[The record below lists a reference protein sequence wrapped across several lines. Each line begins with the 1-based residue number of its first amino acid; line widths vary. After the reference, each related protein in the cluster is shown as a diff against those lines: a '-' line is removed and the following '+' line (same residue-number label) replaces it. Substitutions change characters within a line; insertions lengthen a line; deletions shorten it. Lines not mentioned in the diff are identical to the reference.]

1 MLMLNLKEKKKLI
14 VLNDK
19 VDMAGTLK
27 YFGQLINKRVKEI
40 GKLQRLINSYNK
52 NNVVDT
58 TKMQR
63 QKI

>member
-1 MLMLNLKEKKKLI
+1 MLMLNLKEKKLI

-40 GKLQRLINSYNK
+40 GKLQKLINSYNK

>member
-1 MLMLNLKEKKKLI
+1 MLMLNLKEKKLI

-27 YFGQLINKRVKEI
+27 YFGQLINKRVKET

>member
-1 MLMLNLKEKKKLI
+1 MLMLNLKEKKLI

-19 VDMAGTLK
+19 VNMAGTLK
-27 YFGQLINKRVKEI
+27 YFGQLINKKIKEI

>member
-1 MLMLNLKEKKKLI
+1 MLMLNLKEKTLI

>member
-1 MLMLNLKEKKKLI
+1 MLMLNLKEKKLI

-19 VDMAGTLK
+19 VDMVGTLK
-27 YFGQLINKRVKEI
+27 YFGQLINKKVKEI

>member
-1 MLMLNLKEKKKLI
+1 MLMLNLKEKKLT
-14 VLNDK
+14 VLNEK

-27 YFGQLINKRVKEI
+27 YFGQLINKKVKEI

-63 QKI
+63 QKN

>member
-1 MLMLNLKEKKKLI
+1 MLMLNLKEKKLI

-19 VDMAGTLK
+19 VDLAGTLK

>member
-1 MLMLNLKEKKKLI
+1 MLMLNLKEKKLI

-19 VDMAGTLK
+19 VNMAGTLK
-27 YFGQLINKRVKEI
+27 YFGQLINKKVKEI
-40 GKLQRLINSYNK
+40 GKLQIPIKSYNK

>member
-1 MLMLNLKEKKKLI
+1 
-14 VLNDK
+14 
-19 VDMAGTLK
+19 MAGTLK
-27 YFGQLINKRVKEI
+27 YFGQMINKKVMEI

>member
-1 MLMLNLKEKKKLI
+1 
-14 VLNDK
+14 
-19 VDMAGTLK
+19 MAGTLK

-58 TKMQR
+58 TKMQQ

>member
-1 MLMLNLKEKKKLI
+1 MLMLNLKEKKLI

-19 VDMAGTLK
+19 VHMAGTLK
-27 YFGQLINKRVKEI
+27 YFGQLINKKVKEI